1 MPFELRVPPGEFLA
15 RVRGWGRDDFA
26 STAEALRGI
35 GQDPRLAPGMPVL
48 MDVRDLEYIA
58 TPPEVSAFASPE
70 LLQTLFAGRRVAIVT
85 RRGAQFGVAR
95 TFAAKA
101 EMSGS
106 EVEIFAEPDL
116 ALTWLSGRR

>member
-1 MPFELRVPPGEFLA
+1 VPFELRVQPGESLA
-15 RVRGWGRDDFA
+15 RIRGWGRDDFT
-26 STAEALRGI
+26 STAEALKAI
-35 GQDPRLAPGMPVL
+35 GQDDRLAAGMPVL

-70 LLQTLFAGRRVAIVT
+70 RLQNFFTGRRVAIVT

-101 EMSGS
+101 EISGS

-116 ALTWLSGRR
+116 ALTWLSSRR